1 MATPEERLM
10 YQRGQ
15 IDYLEGNEPIDK
27 WIRHRMK
34 MKKMYLARFE
44 EQQKKAQEEKEIKE
58 KGKKIAEEV
67 LKNLQKAF
75 K

>member
-27 WIRHRMK
+27 MIRHRMK

-44 EQQKKAQEEKEIKE
+44 EQQKKAQEEKDIKRIGAEIAKE
-58 KGKKIAEEV
+58 VEKEMSKI
-67 LKNLQKAF
+67 F

>member
-27 WIRHRMK
+27 MIRHRMR
-34 MKKMYLARFE
+34 MKKMCEA
-44 EQQKKAQEEKEIKE
+44 QQKKIQEEKEIKE
-58 KGKKIAEEV
+58 KGKKIAQEV